1 MEALLKKYKTH
12 FPDIST
18 LYDYQVEVLNKLY
31 RGDNTLAIIPTGGGK
46 SLIYQ
51 IMALDL
57 EGITLVIQPL
67 IALMN
72 EQVNELN
79 KVRDIPAL
87 ALNSNLSFEEQR
99 KILRGLKNDDYKLIY
114 LSPERLLNP
123 FFRAALLASGIKISM
138 IVVDEAHCI
147 SQWGNS
153 FRPDYGQINDF
164 IEFLKLK
171 GHAPIVLCLTA
182 TLSQQAREDIAT
194 EFSVDQSNIVKK
206 DIIRTNLKLHFE
218 QVGQEDEKS
227 EVLKE
232 FLSKYKPQKTIV
244 YLYSRP
250 KCEEY
255 AKEFESIYKADYFH
269 GGVESEEK
277 DNVYSNFLNNKLD
290 ILFATTAFGMGIN
303 IPDID
308 CVAHLQIP
316 NSVEEYYQQVGRG
329 WRKKTESKVCQCCA
343 IWSEV
348 NFDRRIKEAK
358 AQKYTLSHFKT
369 AFRAL
374 TGSAKIKNIG
384 QIITKNKDALL
395 NSKLNLQLLR
405 YKLEKYGVLRTIG
418 ELNGS
423 PATIELHSDTTLWKK
438 IVEATREG
446 PDSFVYASIELGI
459 LLNDI
464 IDHLFEQDFK
474 SNIKKLP
481 AMKKD
486 IFFEMLMTEIDENIV
501 QSIVDEIN
509 QEVNFRVA
517 RLNELWELFACD
529 NKEEMLIRLL
539 S

>member
-1 MEALLKKYKTH
+1 VKTLLKKYKNH

-18 LYDYQVEVLNKLY
+18 LYDYQVEVLEKLY
-31 RGDNTLAIIPTGGGK
+31 SGNNTLAIIPTGGGK

-79 KVRDIPAL
+79 KVRHISAL
-87 ALNSNLSFEEQR
+87 ALNSHLSFEEQR
-99 KILRGLKNDDYKLIY
+99 KILRGLKKDDYKLIY
-114 LSPERLLNP
+114 LSPERLQNP

-153 FRPDYGQINDF
+153 FRPDYGQINSF
-164 IEFLKLK
+164 IEFLKTK
-171 GHAPIVLCLTA
+171 EHAPIVLCLTA
-182 TLSQQAREDIAT
+182 TLSQLAREDIAAGFNV
-194 EFSVDQSNIVKK
+194 EQDNIVKK

-218 QVGQEDEKS
+218 EVEHEDDKS

-232 FLSKYKPQKTIV
+232 FLAEYQPQKIIA

-255 AKEFESIYKADYFH
+255 ADEFRAIYKADFFH
-269 GGVESEEK
+269 GGVESEEQN
-277 DNVYSNFLNNKLD
+277 NVYYNFLHNKLD

-329 WRKKTESKVCQCCA
+329 WRKKTESKICQCVA

-358 AQKYTLSHFKT
+358 AQKYTLTHLKT

-374 TGSAKIKNIG
+374 TGSAKIKTEG
-384 QIITKNKDALL
+384 QIITKSKDALL

-405 YKLEKYGVLRTIG
+405 YKLEKHGVLRTIG

-423 PATIELHSDTTLWKK
+423 PGTIELHTDTPLWQK
-438 IVEATREG
+438 IVAATNDG
-446 PDSFVYASIELGI
+446 PDSFVYASKELGI
-459 LLNDI
+459 SLNDI
-464 IDHLFEQDFK
+464 INHLFEQDLIN
-474 SNIKKLP
+474 NIKKLP

-486 IFFEMLMTEIDENIV
+486 IFFEMLMTEIKEDIA
-501 QSIVDEIN
+501 QTIVDEIN

-529 NKEEMLIRLL
+529 NKEEMLTRLL